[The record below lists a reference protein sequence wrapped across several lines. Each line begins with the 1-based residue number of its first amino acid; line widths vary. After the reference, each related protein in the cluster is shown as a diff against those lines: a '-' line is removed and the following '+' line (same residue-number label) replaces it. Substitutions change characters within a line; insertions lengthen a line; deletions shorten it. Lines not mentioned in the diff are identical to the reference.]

1 MSEPTHTSEAAPETA
16 PEITPE
22 TEHSGAAPEK
32 KPNMLA
38 NLAFN
43 IIIPTLIMT
52 KLSSEDYLGPMW
64 SIVVALAF
72 PVVYGLRDYLETR
85 KTNLF
90 SALGVFSVIMTG
102 TMSLL
107 KLPPEYIAI
116 KEAAIPAIFGIATLI
131 SIRTRYPLVKTFLY
145 NDQVL
150 QIAKVKQALAAGNN
164 ESLFERKLANA
175 SYMVAGSFFLSSA
188 LNYIL
193 AKVIL
198 VAEPGTVEFTEQL
211 GKMTALSFP
220 VIALPSTIVL
230 MAALFYLLH
239 HIRRLTGL
247 DSEDIFNEM

>member
-1 MSEPTHTSEAAPETA
+1 MSQQLDPSEANSAK
-16 PEITPE
+16 
-22 TEHSGAAPEK
+22 EK
-32 KPNMLA
+32 KPSMLV

-43 IIIPTLIMT
+43 IIIPTVIMT
-52 KLSSEDYLGPMW
+52 KLSSEDYLGPLL
-64 SIVVALAF
+64 SIVVALSF
-72 PVVYGLRDYLETR
+72 PVIYGLRDYWQTR

-90 SALGVFSVIMTG
+90 SALGIFSVIMTG

-150 QIAKVKQALAAGNN
+150 QIDKVKRALIANSN
-164 ESLFERKLANA
+164 EALFEKKLANA
-175 SYMVAGSFFLSSA
+175 SLMVAGSFFLSSV

-193 AKVIL
+193 AVVIL
-198 VAEPGTVEFTEQL
+198 VAEPGSVEFTEQL

-220 VIALPSTIVL
+220 VIALPSAIVL
-230 MAALFYLLH
+230 MAALFYLLKQ
-239 HIRRLTGL
+239 IRLLTQL
-247 DSEDIFNEM
+247 ESEDIFNEM